1 MGHRLAALGC
11 STSLAAILLGLPHPF
26 AAASSTRDIGKQIG
40 NFSLKDIHGH
50 AVTLDDFRD
59 KKAIVVIF
67 IGTECPINNAFM
79 PRLSE
84 LCRNYSSRGV
94 VFLGIN
100 SNQQDTVERMAAH
113 ARDYAIP
120 FPVLKDEGNQVADLF
135 EAERT
140 PEAFILDAGRKICY
154 RGRIDDQFGI
164 GYKRPQPTRR
174 DLAIALE
181 EVLAGK
187 PVSQPVSTVF
197 GCYIARIR
205 ALARGPEAP
214 PERTVATPRTDST
227 PERTTGA
234 THGATTER
242 AGGQAAGTVTYC
254 REIVRILQKN
264 CQECHRP
271 GQIGPFSLLTYD
283 DAVAWAD
290 TIREVVQ
297 EERMPPWYADPRYGH
312 FLNDRRLARQEREQ
326 LLAWI
331 DQGMPRGQEHDLP
344 RPRAFAAGWS
354 IGEPELVLAMPQEY
368 AVPADMPKG
377 GIPYQRF
384 RVPTNFKEDR
394 WVERAEV
401 RAGAPSVVHH
411 VIVFI
416 VPPGETFWQ
425 GNPRTPVLCG
435 TAPGDMPLIL
445 RPGIAKKIPAGSDL
459 VFEMHYTPSGVAA
472 RDRSR
477 VGLIF
482 ARQPPKFELRVAVI
496 HNPMFRIPPGD
507 NNYKVEQ
514 SFVMPRDGY
523 VLEFMPHLHMRGKDF
538 LYEAVYPD
546 GKKQILLSVPHYN
559 FNWQSIYRLEEP
571 IFLPRGT
578 KIHCVAHFDN
588 SARNPNNPDPTAEV
602 RWGEQTWQEM
612 MIGWADLIFERKA
625 SE

>member
-1 MGHRLAALGC
+1 MGHRLAALLC
-11 STSLAAILLGLPHPF
+11 TSSLAAILLGLPHPL
-26 AAASSTRDIGKQIG
+26 AAATSTKDTGKQIL
-40 NFSLKDIHGH
+40 NFSLKDVQGH
-50 AVTLDDFRD
+50 SVSLDDFRD

-84 LCRNYSSRGV
+84 MYRTYSPRSV
-94 VFLGIN
+94 AFLGIN
-100 SNQQDTVERMAAH
+100 ANQQDSPERVAEH
-113 ARDYAIP
+113 AREYALP
-120 FPVLKDEGNQVADLF
+120 FPVLKDEGNHVADLF

-140 PEAFILDAGRKICY
+140 PEAFVLDAGRKICY

-164 GYKRPQPTRR
+164 GYKRPQPSRR
-174 DLAIALE
+174 DLVMALD

-187 PVSQPVSTVF
+187 PVSQPVTTVF
-197 GCYIARIR
+197 GCFIAR
-205 ALARGPEAP
+205 AR
-214 PERTVATPRTDST
+214 VA
-227 PERTTGA
+227 G
-234 THGATTER
+234 HGSESI
-242 AGGQAAGTVTYC
+242 TYC
-254 REIVRILQKN
+254 NQIVRILQKN

-297 EERMPPWYADPRYGH
+297 QERMPPWYADPRYGQ
-312 FLNDRRLARQEREQ
+312 FANDRRLPKQERED

-331 DQGMPRGQEHDLP
+331 DQGMPRGQDRDLIP
-344 RPRAFAAGWS
+344 SRVFPAGWS
-354 IGEPELVLAMPQEY
+354 IGEPELVITMPQDY

-394 WVERAEV
+394 WIERAEV

-416 VPPGETFWQ
+416 VPPGEVFWQ

-459 VFEMHYTPSGVAA
+459 VFEMHYTPNGLPAK
-472 RDRSR
+472 DRSR

-482 ARQPPKFELRVAVI
+482 ARQPPKFELRVAAI
-496 HNPMFRIPPGD
+496 INPMFRIPPGD
-507 NNYKVEQ
+507 DNYKVEQ
-514 SFVMPRDGY
+514 SFVVPQDGY
-523 VLEFMPHLHMRGKDF
+523 VLEFMPHMHVRGKDF
-538 LYEAVYPD
+538 LYEAIYPD

-559 FNWQSIYRLEEP
+559 FNWQSVYRLQEP
-571 IFLPRGT
+571 IYVARGS
-578 KIHCVAHFDN
+578 KIHCVAHYDN
-588 SARNPNNPDPTAEV
+588 SAQNPSNPDPAAEV

-612 MIGWADLIFERKA
+612 MIGWTDLIFERKPP
-625 SE
+625 